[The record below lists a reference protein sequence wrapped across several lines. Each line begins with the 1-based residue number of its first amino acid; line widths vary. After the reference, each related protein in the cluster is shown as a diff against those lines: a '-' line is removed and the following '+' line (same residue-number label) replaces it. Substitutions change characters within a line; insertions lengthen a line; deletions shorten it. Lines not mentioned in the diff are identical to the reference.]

1 MPYLEVRPRRYRFRI
16 LNASMAR
23 FYKIALVTAAG
34 KRVPFHMIAN
44 DGNIMEHAV
53 AFPNAESQD
62 LPLQSIGE
70 RFDIV
75 VDFKTLCPGHQA
87 LLRQSRRA

>member
-1 MPYLEVRPRRYRFRI
+1 MPFIEVRPRRYRFRM

-23 FYKIALVTAAG
+23 LYKIALVTAAG
-34 KRVPFHMIAN
+34 KRVPFHMVAN

-75 VDFKTLCPGHQA
+75 VDFQQLRHRDQA
-87 LLRQSRRA
+87 LFRQSRRA